1 MVRPSLVLASVLLLV
16 VAPVQAQTGPA
27 PAPRRA
33 RDLGTFAFGS
43 PWADA
48 ALLATGL
55 SLAAVGTYALEPPAT
70 ARAPLVGPPH
80 VPPNDSAGNTSNA
93 IVALSLG
100 GTLAL
105 SLVVD
110 HQDGRRGVDMLR
122 APLVLGE
129 AALVT
134 MGVVSILK
142 NTLGE
147 CRPRAWDEASAA
159 CVGTD
164 PGHPTEDDR
173 RSWPSGHTAP
183 TFAMV
188 GATLA
193 LAVLPSGGRPRYL
206 PVLALATVLAGATMS
221 LRVVAGAHD
230 WADTTSGAALGLGL
244 GFATAA
250 THLVRTNGP
259 QISLAAD
266 GRQALLVVRGSL

>member
-1 MVRPSLVLASVLLLV
+1 
-16 VAPVQAQTGPA
+16 
-27 PAPRRA
+27 
-33 RDLGTFAFGS
+33 
-43 PWADA
+43 
-48 ALLATGL
+48 
-55 SLAAVGTYALEPPAT
+55 
-70 ARAPLVGPPH
+70 
-80 VPPNDSAGNTSNA
+80 
-93 IVALSLG
+93 
-100 GTLAL
+100 
-105 SLVVD
+105 
-110 HQDGRRGVDMLR
+110 MLR

-129 AALVT
+129 AVLVT
-134 MGVVSILK
+134 MGVVSLLK

-147 CRPRAWDEASAA
+147 CRPRAWDEAAHA

-230 WADTTSGAALGLGL
+230 WADTTSGAAIGLGL
-244 GFATAA
+244 GFASAA
-250 THLVRTNGP
+250 THLVRTGAP
-259 QISLAAD
+259 SVSLSAD
-266 GRQALLVVRGSL
+266 GRRALVVLRGTF